1 MKLKYHI
8 RMTIHHGGAI
18 QSIFLIDL
26 RDQMDVACSAG

>member
-18 QSIFLIDL
+18 RSIFLIDL